1 MCRKVSL
8 LSITS
13 GKWAGVR
20 TEGGGACA
28 GWGPHTPARAS
39 PVQGELG
46 AGGAQVVCSGVSNI
60 SMRKVS
66 MGVSP
71 MSLKKKRCSRHL
83 RPMER
88 RAGRRSSSFANL
100 RTEPRERPPPSPRTR
115 LTAPDPEAATAGD
128 LPELHYY
135 AKAFHCLDHNIL

>member
-13 GKWAGVR
+13 GNWAGVR

-71 MSLKKKRCSRHL
+71 MSLKKKRCSRHFK
-83 RPMER
+83 PIER
-88 RAGRRSSSFANL
+88 RAGRRSSSLANL
-100 RTEPRERPPPSPRTR
+100 QGSEETLRTGGQHARGSCW
-115 LTAPDPEAATAGD
+115 LEAA
-128 LPELHYY
+128 
-135 AKAFHCLDHNIL
+135 CLVFLTNLWSEERA